1 MLVFGKKL
9 KVMSMIQYKILNVS
23 VFGSNFI
30 IFNKELSK
38 TITNNGSIIMN
49 NMIRKHFII
58 L

>member
-1 MLVFGKKL
+1 
-9 KVMSMIQYKILNVS
+9 MIQYKILNVS